1 MKNSELW
8 RALGR
13 NTIISMVLF
22 GALLG
27 LLWLAEMIFP
37 SMTLLKWHDKWHDP
51 AWVVGI
57 PASIIGVAYI
67 LTIRDPHNYTGF
79 YAGIIMSIL
88 LGIQFILQGGYDS
101 AFLFF
106 LVFIPFQMM
115 SIYKWSRNK
124 EEGGASFEPKFLD
137 TPRLVMSIAMLVIIT
152 AGDYVLST
160 FALMH
165 DGLTDNMPVKILN
178 GLLISSSFLANYWL
192 IYRKTD
198 SWIYW
203 FIYSVAGIG
212 LFIILGN
219 VFSIVLF
226 TFFLVINSMAGL
238 AWIKGTSKENLN
250 WVKIEPAQLM
260 DFLLA
265 KMGGMA
271 KSSVKQLLGQRRV
284 KVGNAIQTRHD
295 FALKKGDVVTV
306 SSGRG
311 NSQLTHPKLKIVY
324 EDDDLIVVNKQPGL
338 LTVAATPGSS
348 ETTAYSILR
357 AYVKK
362 QNARAGIYVVHRLD
376 RETSGL
382 LVFARSEELQHYMR
396 EYWRELVTE
405 RTYIALAEGVLKP
418 AEGKIT
424 TWLTEDKRNAVVYSS
439 PVDDGGDIAITNYKT
454 LRSSAD
460 GQYSLV
466 ELHLETGRTNQIR
479 VHLAS
484 KGCPVV
490 GDRKYGHGNEYSPI
504 DRLCLHAKVLA
515 FIHPVTEKTVR
526 FESPVP
532 KEFNRV
538 LV

>member
-1 MKNSELW
+1 MIK
-8 RALGR
+8 RKQD
-13 NTIISMVLF
+13 TVL
-22 GALLG
+22 
-27 LLWLAEMIFP
+27 
-37 SMTLLKWHDKWHDP
+37 K
-51 AWVVGI
+51 
-57 PASIIGVAYI
+57 VA
-67 LTIRDPHNYTGF
+67 
-79 YAGIIMSIL
+79 
-88 LGIQFILQGGYDS
+88 
-101 AFLFF
+101 
-106 LVFIPFQMM
+106 
-115 SIYKWSRNK
+115 
-124 EEGGASFEPKFLD
+124 EGG
-137 TPRLVMSIAMLVIIT
+137 
-152 AGDYVLST
+152 
-160 FALMH
+160 
-165 DGLTDNMPVKILN
+165 
-178 GLLISSSFLANYWL
+178 
-192 IYRKTD
+192 
-198 SWIYW
+198 
-203 FIYSVAGIG
+203 
-212 LFIILGN
+212 
-219 VFSIVLF
+219 
-226 TFFLVINSMAGL
+226 
-238 AWIKGTSKENLN
+238 
-250 WVKIEPAQLM
+250 QLM
-260 DFLLA
+260 DFLMA

-271 KSSVKQLLGQRRV
+271 RSSVKQLLGQRRV

-295 FALKKGDVVTV
+295 FMLKAGDIVTV

-311 NSQLTHPKLKIVY
+311 NSQLTHPKLRIVY

-396 EYWRELVTE
+396 QYWRELVTE
-405 RTYIALAEGVLKP
+405 RTYIALTEGVLSP
-418 AEGKIT
+418 REGKIT

-439 PVDDGGDIAITNYKT
+439 PVDDGGDIAITNYKVLKT
-454 LRSSAD
+454 TTTPPHPSPQGRESGSRHFSSLEGRS
-460 GQYSLV
+460 GGVTYSLV

-490 GDRKYGHGNEYSPI
+490 GDRKYGHGNESSPI

-515 FIHPVTEKTVR
+515 FIHPVTEQTIR

>member
-1 MKNSELW
+1 MVRKQD
-8 RALGR
+8 
-13 NTIISMVLF
+13 TILR
-22 GALLG
+22 
-27 LLWLAEMIFP
+27 
-37 SMTLLKWHDKWHDP
+37 
-51 AWVVGI
+51 
-57 PASIIGVAYI
+57 VA
-67 LTIRDPHNYTGF
+67 
-79 YAGIIMSIL
+79 
-88 LGIQFILQGGYDS
+88 
-101 AFLFF
+101 
-106 LVFIPFQMM
+106 
-115 SIYKWSRNK
+115 
-124 EEGGASFEPKFLD
+124 
-137 TPRLVMSIAMLVIIT
+137 
-152 AGDYVLST
+152 
-160 FALMH
+160 
-165 DGLTDNMPVKILN
+165 
-178 GLLISSSFLANYWL
+178 
-192 IYRKTD
+192 
-198 SWIYW
+198 
-203 FIYSVAGIG
+203 
-212 LFIILGN
+212 
-219 VFSIVLF
+219 
-226 TFFLVINSMAGL
+226 
-238 AWIKGTSKENLN
+238 
-250 WVKIEPAQLM
+250 EPAQLM

-439 PVDDGGDIAITNYKT
+439 PVDDGGDIAITNYKVLKT
-454 LRSSAD
+454 SPYPSPQEREHSPLR
-460 GQYSLV
+460 GEMERGYSLV

>member
-1 MKNSELW
+1 MIK
-8 RALGR
+8 RKQD
-13 NTIISMVLF
+13 TVL
-22 GALLG
+22 
-27 LLWLAEMIFP
+27 
-37 SMTLLKWHDKWHDP
+37 K
-51 AWVVGI
+51 
-57 PASIIGVAYI
+57 VA
-67 LTIRDPHNYTGF
+67 D
-79 YAGIIMSIL
+79 
-88 LGIQFILQGGYDS
+88 GG
-101 AFLFF
+101 
-106 LVFIPFQMM
+106 
-115 SIYKWSRNK
+115 
-124 EEGGASFEPKFLD
+124 
-137 TPRLVMSIAMLVIIT
+137 
-152 AGDYVLST
+152 
-160 FALMH
+160 
-165 DGLTDNMPVKILN
+165 
-178 GLLISSSFLANYWL
+178 
-192 IYRKTD
+192 
-198 SWIYW
+198 
-203 FIYSVAGIG
+203 
-212 LFIILGN
+212 
-219 VFSIVLF
+219 
-226 TFFLVINSMAGL
+226 
-238 AWIKGTSKENLN
+238 
-250 WVKIEPAQLM
+250 QLM
-260 DFLLA
+260 DFLMA

-271 KSSVKQLLGQRRV
+271 RSSVKQLLGQRRV
-284 KVGNAIQTRHD
+284 KVGNAVQTRHD
-295 FALKKGDVVTV
+295 FMLKAGDVVTV

-311 NSQLTHPKLKIVY
+311 NSQLTHPKLRIVY

-396 EYWRELVTE
+396 QYWRELVTE
-405 RTYIALAEGVLKP
+405 RTYIALAEGVLEP
-418 AEGKIT
+418 REGKIT

-454 LRSSAD
+454 LKTSTTPPQPSPQGRESGNKPITSPEGRSGGVA
-460 GQYSLV
+460 YSLV

-490 GDRKYGHGNEYSPI
+490 GDRKYGHGNESSPI

-532 KEFNRV
+532 KEFNRL

>member
-1 MKNSELW
+1 MVK
-8 RALGR
+8 RKAD
-13 NTIISMVLF
+13 TI
-22 GALLG
+22 
-27 LLWLAEMIFP
+27 
-37 SMTLLKWHDKWHDP
+37 LK
-51 AWVVGI
+51 V
-57 PASIIGVAYI
+57 
-67 LTIRDPHNYTGF
+67 T
-79 YAGIIMSIL
+79 
-88 LGIQFILQGGYDS
+88 
-101 AFLFF
+101 
-106 LVFIPFQMM
+106 
-115 SIYKWSRNK
+115 
-124 EEGGASFEPKFLD
+124 EP
-137 TPRLVMSIAMLVIIT
+137 
-152 AGDYVLST
+152 
-160 FALMH
+160 
-165 DGLTDNMPVKILN
+165 
-178 GLLISSSFLANYWL
+178 
-192 IYRKTD
+192 
-198 SWIYW
+198 
-203 FIYSVAGIG
+203 
-212 LFIILGN
+212 
-219 VFSIVLF
+219 
-226 TFFLVINSMAGL
+226 MA
-238 AWIKGTSKENLN
+238 
-250 WVKIEPAQLM
+250 LM
-260 DFLLA
+260 DFLIS

-284 KVGNAIQTRHD
+284 KVGNAVQTRHD
-295 FALKKGDVVTV
+295 FALKAGDVVTV

-348 ETTAYSILR
+348 ETTAFSILR
-357 AYVKK
+357 AYVKR

-396 EYWRELVTE
+396 QYWRELVTE
-405 RTYIALAEGVLKP
+405 RTYIALAEGVLQP

-439 PVDDGGDIAITNYKT
+439 PVDDGGDIAITNYKV
-454 LRSSAD
+454 LRTSPQPSPQER
-460 GQYSLV
+460 GYSLV

-490 GDRKYGHGNEYSPI
+490 GDRKYGHGNENSPI

-538 LV
+538 LI

>member
-1 MKNSELW
+1 MIK
-8 RALGR
+8 RKQD
-13 NTIISMVLF
+13 TVL
-22 GALLG
+22 
-27 LLWLAEMIFP
+27 
-37 SMTLLKWHDKWHDP
+37 K
-51 AWVVGI
+51 
-57 PASIIGVAYI
+57 VA
-67 LTIRDPHNYTGF
+67 
-79 YAGIIMSIL
+79 
-88 LGIQFILQGGYDS
+88 
-101 AFLFF
+101 
-106 LVFIPFQMM
+106 
-115 SIYKWSRNK
+115 
-124 EEGGASFEPKFLD
+124 EGG
-137 TPRLVMSIAMLVIIT
+137 
-152 AGDYVLST
+152 
-160 FALMH
+160 
-165 DGLTDNMPVKILN
+165 
-178 GLLISSSFLANYWL
+178 
-192 IYRKTD
+192 
-198 SWIYW
+198 
-203 FIYSVAGIG
+203 
-212 LFIILGN
+212 
-219 VFSIVLF
+219 
-226 TFFLVINSMAGL
+226 
-238 AWIKGTSKENLN
+238 
-250 WVKIEPAQLM
+250 QLM
-260 DFLLA
+260 DFLMA

-271 KSSVKQLLGQRRV
+271 RSSVKQLLGQRRV

-295 FALKKGDVVTV
+295 FMLKAGDIVTV

-311 NSQLTHPKLKIVY
+311 NSQLTHPKLRIVY

-396 EYWRELVTE
+396 QYWRELVTE
-405 RTYIALAEGVLKP
+405 RTYIALAEGVLSP
-418 AEGKIT
+418 REGKIT

-454 LRSSAD
+454 LKTTTTPPHPSPQGRESGSRHFSSLEGRS
-460 GQYSLV
+460 GGVTYSLV

-490 GDRKYGHGNEYSPI
+490 GDRKYGHGNESSPI

-515 FIHPVTEKTVR
+515 FIHPVTEKTIR

-532 KEFNRV
+532 KEFSRV

>member
-1 MKNSELW
+1 MIK
-8 RALGR
+8 RKQD
-13 NTIISMVLF
+13 TVL
-22 GALLG
+22 
-27 LLWLAEMIFP
+27 
-37 SMTLLKWHDKWHDP
+37 K
-51 AWVVGI
+51 
-57 PASIIGVAYI
+57 VA
-67 LTIRDPHNYTGF
+67 
-79 YAGIIMSIL
+79 
-88 LGIQFILQGGYDS
+88 
-101 AFLFF
+101 
-106 LVFIPFQMM
+106 
-115 SIYKWSRNK
+115 
-124 EEGGASFEPKFLD
+124 EGG
-137 TPRLVMSIAMLVIIT
+137 
-152 AGDYVLST
+152 
-160 FALMH
+160 
-165 DGLTDNMPVKILN
+165 
-178 GLLISSSFLANYWL
+178 
-192 IYRKTD
+192 
-198 SWIYW
+198 
-203 FIYSVAGIG
+203 
-212 LFIILGN
+212 
-219 VFSIVLF
+219 
-226 TFFLVINSMAGL
+226 
-238 AWIKGTSKENLN
+238 
-250 WVKIEPAQLM
+250 QLM
-260 DFLLA
+260 DFLMA

-271 KSSVKQLLGQRRV
+271 RSSVKQLLGQRRV

-295 FALKKGDVVTV
+295 FMLKAGDIVTV

-311 NSQLTHPKLKIVY
+311 NSQLTHPKLRIIY

-396 EYWRELVTE
+396 QYWRELVTE
-405 RTYIALAEGVLKP
+405 RTYIALAEGVLSP
-418 AEGKIT
+418 REGKIT

-454 LRSSAD
+454 LKTTTTPPHPSPQGRESGSRHFSSLEGRS
-460 GQYSLV
+460 GGVTYSLV

-490 GDRKYGHGNEYSPI
+490 GDRKYGHGNESSPI

-515 FIHPVTEKTVR
+515 FIHPVTEKTIR

>member
-1 MKNSELW
+1 
-8 RALGR
+8 
-13 NTIISMVLF
+13 
-22 GALLG
+22 
-27 LLWLAEMIFP
+27 
-37 SMTLLKWHDKWHDP
+37 
-51 AWVVGI
+51 
-57 PASIIGVAYI
+57 
-67 LTIRDPHNYTGF
+67 
-79 YAGIIMSIL
+79 
-88 LGIQFILQGGYDS
+88 
-101 AFLFF
+101 
-106 LVFIPFQMM
+106 
-115 SIYKWSRNK
+115 
-124 EEGGASFEPKFLD
+124 
-137 TPRLVMSIAMLVIIT
+137 
-152 AGDYVLST
+152 
-160 FALMH
+160 
-165 DGLTDNMPVKILN
+165 
-178 GLLISSSFLANYWL
+178 
-192 IYRKTD
+192 
-198 SWIYW
+198 
-203 FIYSVAGIG
+203 
-212 LFIILGN
+212 
-219 VFSIVLF
+219 
-226 TFFLVINSMAGL
+226 
-238 AWIKGTSKENLN
+238 
-250 WVKIEPAQLM
+250 M

-271 KSSVKQLLGQRRV
+271 KASVKQLLGQRRV
-284 KVGNAIQTRHD
+284 KVGSAIQTRHD
-295 FALKKGDVVTV
+295 FALKAGDVVTV

-348 ETTAYSILR
+348 ETTAFSILR

-396 EYWRELVTE
+396 EYWRDLVTE
-405 RTYIALAEGVLKP
+405 RTYIALAEGVLEP
-418 AEGKIT
+418 REGKIT

-454 LRSSAD
+454 LKVSPVTGIPSPLTP
-460 GQYSLV
+460 QYSLV

-490 GDRKYGHGNEYSPI
+490 GDRKYGHGNESSPI

-538 LV
+538 LL

>member
-1 MKNSELW
+1 MIK
-8 RALGR
+8 RKQD
-13 NTIISMVLF
+13 TVL
-22 GALLG
+22 
-27 LLWLAEMIFP
+27 
-37 SMTLLKWHDKWHDP
+37 K
-51 AWVVGI
+51 
-57 PASIIGVAYI
+57 VA
-67 LTIRDPHNYTGF
+67 
-79 YAGIIMSIL
+79 
-88 LGIQFILQGGYDS
+88 
-101 AFLFF
+101 
-106 LVFIPFQMM
+106 
-115 SIYKWSRNK
+115 
-124 EEGGASFEPKFLD
+124 EGG
-137 TPRLVMSIAMLVIIT
+137 
-152 AGDYVLST
+152 
-160 FALMH
+160 
-165 DGLTDNMPVKILN
+165 
-178 GLLISSSFLANYWL
+178 
-192 IYRKTD
+192 
-198 SWIYW
+198 
-203 FIYSVAGIG
+203 
-212 LFIILGN
+212 
-219 VFSIVLF
+219 
-226 TFFLVINSMAGL
+226 
-238 AWIKGTSKENLN
+238 
-250 WVKIEPAQLM
+250 QLM
-260 DFLLA
+260 DFLMA

-271 KSSVKQLLGQRRV
+271 RSSVKQLLGQRRV

-295 FALKKGDVVTV
+295 FMLKAGDIVTV

-311 NSQLTHPKLKIVY
+311 NSQLTHPKLRIVY

-396 EYWRELVTE
+396 QYWRELVTE
-405 RTYIALAEGVLKP
+405 RTYIALTEGVLSP
-418 AEGKIT
+418 REGKIT

-454 LRSSAD
+454 LKTTTTPPHPSPQGRESGSRHFAALEGRSGGVTD
-460 GQYSLV
+460 SLV

-490 GDRKYGHGNEYSPI
+490 GDRKYGHGNESSPI

-515 FIHPVTEKTVR
+515 FIHPVTEKTIR

>member
-1 MKNSELW
+1 MIK
-8 RALGR
+8 RKQD
-13 NTIISMVLF
+13 TVL
-22 GALLG
+22 
-27 LLWLAEMIFP
+27 
-37 SMTLLKWHDKWHDP
+37 K
-51 AWVVGI
+51 
-57 PASIIGVAYI
+57 VA
-67 LTIRDPHNYTGF
+67 
-79 YAGIIMSIL
+79 
-88 LGIQFILQGGYDS
+88 
-101 AFLFF
+101 
-106 LVFIPFQMM
+106 
-115 SIYKWSRNK
+115 
-124 EEGGASFEPKFLD
+124 EGG
-137 TPRLVMSIAMLVIIT
+137 
-152 AGDYVLST
+152 
-160 FALMH
+160 
-165 DGLTDNMPVKILN
+165 
-178 GLLISSSFLANYWL
+178 
-192 IYRKTD
+192 
-198 SWIYW
+198 
-203 FIYSVAGIG
+203 
-212 LFIILGN
+212 
-219 VFSIVLF
+219 
-226 TFFLVINSMAGL
+226 
-238 AWIKGTSKENLN
+238 
-250 WVKIEPAQLM
+250 QLM
-260 DFLLA
+260 DFLMA

-271 KSSVKQLLGQRRV
+271 RSSVKQLLGQRRV

-295 FALKKGDVVTV
+295 FMLKAGDIVTV

-311 NSQLTHPKLKIVY
+311 NSQLTHPKLRIVY

-382 LVFARSEELQHYMR
+382 LVFARSEDLQHYMR
-396 EYWRELVTE
+396 QYWRELVTE
-405 RTYIALAEGVLKP
+405 RTYIALTEGVLSP
-418 AEGKIT
+418 REGKIT

-454 LRSSAD
+454 LKTTTTPPHPSPQGRESGSRHFSSLEGRS
-460 GQYSLV
+460 GGVTYSLV

-490 GDRKYGHGNEYSPI
+490 GDRKYGHGNESSPI

-515 FIHPVTEKTVR
+515 FIHPVTEKTIR

>member
-1 MKNSELW
+1 MIK
-8 RALGR
+8 RKQD
-13 NTIISMVLF
+13 TVL
-22 GALLG
+22 
-27 LLWLAEMIFP
+27 
-37 SMTLLKWHDKWHDP
+37 K
-51 AWVVGI
+51 
-57 PASIIGVAYI
+57 VA
-67 LTIRDPHNYTGF
+67 D
-79 YAGIIMSIL
+79 
-88 LGIQFILQGGYDS
+88 GG
-101 AFLFF
+101 
-106 LVFIPFQMM
+106 
-115 SIYKWSRNK
+115 
-124 EEGGASFEPKFLD
+124 
-137 TPRLVMSIAMLVIIT
+137 
-152 AGDYVLST
+152 
-160 FALMH
+160 
-165 DGLTDNMPVKILN
+165 
-178 GLLISSSFLANYWL
+178 
-192 IYRKTD
+192 
-198 SWIYW
+198 
-203 FIYSVAGIG
+203 
-212 LFIILGN
+212 
-219 VFSIVLF
+219 
-226 TFFLVINSMAGL
+226 
-238 AWIKGTSKENLN
+238 
-250 WVKIEPAQLM
+250 QLM
-260 DFLLA
+260 DFLMA

-271 KSSVKQLLGQRRV
+271 RSSVKQLLGQRRV

-295 FALKKGDVVTV
+295 FMLKAGDIVTV

-311 NSQLTHPKLKIVY
+311 NSQLTHPKLRIIY

-396 EYWRELVTE
+396 QYWRELVTE
-405 RTYIALAEGVLKP
+405 RTYIALTEGVLSP
-418 AEGKIT
+418 REGKIT

-454 LRSSAD
+454 LKTTTTPPHPSPQGRESGSRHFSSLEGRS
-460 GQYSLV
+460 GGVTYSLV

-490 GDRKYGHGNEYSPI
+490 GDRKYGHGNESSPI

-515 FIHPVTEKTVR
+515 FIHPVTEKTIR

>member
-1 MKNSELW
+1 MIK
-8 RALGR
+8 RKAD
-13 NTIISMVLF
+13 TVL
-22 GALLG
+22 
-27 LLWLAEMIFP
+27 
-37 SMTLLKWHDKWHDP
+37 K
-51 AWVVGI
+51 
-57 PASIIGVAYI
+57 VA
-67 LTIRDPHNYTGF
+67 
-79 YAGIIMSIL
+79 
-88 LGIQFILQGGYDS
+88 
-101 AFLFF
+101 
-106 LVFIPFQMM
+106 
-115 SIYKWSRNK
+115 
-124 EEGGASFEPKFLD
+124 
-137 TPRLVMSIAMLVIIT
+137 
-152 AGDYVLST
+152 
-160 FALMH
+160 
-165 DGLTDNMPVKILN
+165 
-178 GLLISSSFLANYWL
+178 
-192 IYRKTD
+192 
-198 SWIYW
+198 
-203 FIYSVAGIG
+203 
-212 LFIILGN
+212 
-219 VFSIVLF
+219 
-226 TFFLVINSMAGL
+226 
-238 AWIKGTSKENLN
+238 
-250 WVKIEPAQLM
+250 EPAQLM

-271 KSSVKQLLGQRRV
+271 KASVKQLLGQRRV
-284 KVGNAIQTRHD
+284 KVGNAVQTRHD
-295 FALKKGDVVTV
+295 FVLKPGDVVTV

-338 LTVAATPGSS
+338 LTVAAKPGSS

-405 RTYIALAEGVLKP
+405 RTYIALAEGVLEP
-418 AEGKIT
+418 REGKIT

-454 LRSSAD
+454 LKVSPLSAASPLINK
-460 GQYSLV
+460 QYSLV

-532 KEFNRV
+532 KEFNIIK
-538 LV
+538 

>member
-1 MKNSELW
+1 MIK
-8 RALGR
+8 RKQD
-13 NTIISMVLF
+13 TVL
-22 GALLG
+22 
-27 LLWLAEMIFP
+27 
-37 SMTLLKWHDKWHDP
+37 K
-51 AWVVGI
+51 
-57 PASIIGVAYI
+57 VA
-67 LTIRDPHNYTGF
+67 
-79 YAGIIMSIL
+79 
-88 LGIQFILQGGYDS
+88 
-101 AFLFF
+101 
-106 LVFIPFQMM
+106 
-115 SIYKWSRNK
+115 
-124 EEGGASFEPKFLD
+124 EGG
-137 TPRLVMSIAMLVIIT
+137 
-152 AGDYVLST
+152 
-160 FALMH
+160 
-165 DGLTDNMPVKILN
+165 
-178 GLLISSSFLANYWL
+178 
-192 IYRKTD
+192 
-198 SWIYW
+198 
-203 FIYSVAGIG
+203 
-212 LFIILGN
+212 
-219 VFSIVLF
+219 
-226 TFFLVINSMAGL
+226 
-238 AWIKGTSKENLN
+238 
-250 WVKIEPAQLM
+250 QLM
-260 DFLLA
+260 DFLMA

-271 KSSVKQLLGQRRV
+271 RSSVKQLLGQRRV

-295 FALKKGDVVTV
+295 FMLKAGDIVTV

-311 NSQLTHPKLKIVY
+311 NSQLTHPKLRIVY
-324 EDDDLIVVNKQPGL
+324 EDNDLIVVNKQPGL

-396 EYWRELVTE
+396 QYWRELVTE
-405 RTYIALAEGVLKP
+405 RTYIALTEGVLSP
-418 AEGKIT
+418 REGKIT

-454 LRSSAD
+454 LKTTTTPPHPSPQGRESGSRHFSSLEGRS
-460 GQYSLV
+460 GGVTYSLI

-490 GDRKYGHGNEYSPI
+490 GDRKYGHGNESSPI

-515 FIHPVTEKTVR
+515 FIHPVTEKTIR